1 MANVFVNETSLQDI
15 ADAIREKTG
24 TQDTYKPAEMAEAIE
39 SISGGG
45 ITPTGTISITSN
57 GTVDVTQYASAN
69 VNVPQGSTPTGTINI
84 TQNGTVDVTN
94 YASANVA
101 VPNPSTGTK
110 QISISQNGTTT
121 EDVTNYASAE
131 ITVNVSG
138 GGFSAN
144 EIAERKISGSITIDV
159 DTGNIGMYA
168 FYSCP
173 QIASVTIKSCNIVYA
188 SAFESCTGVTVVD
201 YVPQNNFLSRN
212 NTLKGCSSLNT
223 LILRKTSISAMSNIN
238 TLAGTPFASGG
249 TGGTI
254 YIPKSL
260 YDHLGDGTSSDY
272 KAATNW
278 STYEGY
284 GTITWAKIEGSIY
297 ENAYADGT
305 SIGG

>member
-69 VNVPQGSTPTGTINI
+69 VNVPQGSTPTGT
-84 TQNGTVDVTN
+84 
-94 YASANVA
+94 
-101 VPNPSTGTK
+101 K

-138 GGFSAN
+138 GGFSAS
-144 EIAERKISGSITIDV
+144 EIANRTISGSITIDIG
-159 DTGNIGMYA
+159 TGNVGMYA
-168 FYSCP
+168 FSYCP
-173 QIASVTIKSCNIVYA
+173 QIASVTIKSCNVVYA

-201 YVPQNNFLSRN
+201 YAPQNHFLSRN
-212 NTLKGCSSLNT
+212 NILKSCSSLNT

>member
-69 VNVPQGSTPTGTINI
+69 VNVPQGSTPTGT
-84 TQNGTVDVTN
+84 
-94 YASANVA
+94 
-101 VPNPSTGTK
+101 K

-138 GGFSAN
+138 GGFSAS
-144 EIAERKISGSITIDV
+144 EIANRTISGSITIDIG
-159 DTGNIGMYA
+159 TGNVGMYA
-168 FYSCP
+168 FSYCP
-173 QIASVTIKSCNIVYA
+173 QIASVTIKSCNVVYA

-201 YVPQNNFLSRN
+201 YAPQNHFLSRN
-212 NTLKGCSSLNT
+212 NILKSCSSLNT
-223 LILRKTSISAMSNIN
+223 LILRKTAISAMSNIN

-254 YIPKSL
+254 YIPESL